1 MAIRDGKLII
11 QDVGEKYIK
20 EVNEII
26 SKSGDVLRLSVPDKK
41 LIALALMLRDE
52 GKNIKVISDDYT
64 IQNTLKIINIPYS
77 GIMTDGIKC
86 VYNWKKVC
94 EGSTKEFDENL
105 LEDIIEYL
113 KEANYINDKEY
124 IEKAINN
131 FMILKNLSIKEIKY
145 KLISKGLDKNKIE
158 DYMFENK
165 EELEEY
171 EIKSAENI
179 FYKKTNS
186 MEDEEIKQYLLK
198 KGYKSEN
205 ISIAMENFNE

>member
-1 MAIRDGKLII
+1 MF
-11 QDVGEKYIK
+11 EKIK
-20 EVNEII
+20 EIVADQLGIDAEDIKLESNFKEDLEADSLDLFELVMSLEEEYGVEIPSEDLEKIETVN
-26 SKSGDVLRLSVPDKK
+26 
-41 LIALALMLRDE
+41 
-52 GKNIKVISDDYT
+52 
-64 IQNTLKIINIPYS
+64 
-77 GIMTDGIKC
+77 
-86 VYNWKKVC
+86 
-94 EGSTKEFDENL
+94 
-105 LEDIIEYL
+105 DIIEYL

-131 FMILKNLSIKEIKY
+131 FMVLKNLSIKEIKY

-158 DYMFENK
+158 DYICENK